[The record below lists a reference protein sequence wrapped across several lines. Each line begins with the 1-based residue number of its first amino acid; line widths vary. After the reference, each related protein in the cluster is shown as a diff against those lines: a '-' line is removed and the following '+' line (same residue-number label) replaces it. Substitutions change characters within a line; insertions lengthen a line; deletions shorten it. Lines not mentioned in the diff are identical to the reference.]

1 VVDAGVEA
9 TTVEPCFPIKL
20 ANGHIL
26 NLLRKNVEHV
36 LVPNIIDAEMDNSPL
51 TPYACPWTIT
61 LPFVVRCQAAFEG
74 ARDRFLI
81 PTLHFSRGKDGIK
94 KELASFARALEVS
107 SVESNRAAECAF
119 EAQRRFWA
127 RLGSKGAEVVDAL
140 RGRNE
145 QAIVIVGR
153 AYNVYDRTVNL
164 NLAAKLR
171 DYYGI
176 NVVPFDF
183 FDLERFDVRTVH
195 ENMYWHCGKQILQA
209 ALALKQ
215 LPLAH
220 IIYITNFKCGPDSYV
235 KHYVAEASG
244 KSFLTLQF
252 DGHSNDAGMV
262 TRCEAY
268 LHSKGLLT

>member
-1 VVDAGVEA
+1 V
-9 TTVEPCFPIKL
+9 
-20 ANGHIL
+20 
-26 NLLRKNVEHV
+26 
-36 LVPNIIDAEMDNSPL
+36 
-51 TPYACPWTIT
+51 
-61 LPFVVRCQAAFEG
+61 
-74 ARDRFLI
+74 
-81 PTLHFSRGKDGIK
+81 K
-94 KELASFARALEVS
+94 KELASFARTLGVS
-107 SVESNRAAECAF
+107 SAESNRAAECAF

-127 RLGSKGAEVVDAL
+127 TLGSKGAEVLDAL
-140 RGRNE
+140 RGIKE
-145 QAIVIVGR
+145 HAIVIVGR

-164 NLAAKLR
+164 NLAGKLR

-183 FDLERFDVRTVH
+183 FDLEQFDVRMVH

-209 ALALKQ
+209 ALALRQ
-215 LPLAH
+215 FPRAH

-235 KHYVAEASG
+235 KHYVAEACG

-268 LHSKGLLT
+268 LHSKGFLT